1 MDASVRNSAMSILEC
16 THHMF
21 EAAENKMEHARQ
33 LYRKAEEAQKAVNC
47 LAEALSQHRISKEA
61 KLMQGLI
68 KKLDFV
74 LEKRGE
80 ELSIVTDSYL
90 DMKKYLLKYTCQV
103 ISEVGS
109 GYYGPIARDGSIS
122 A

>member
-1 MDASVRNSAMSILEC
+1 MDASARNSAMSILDI
-16 THHMF
+16 THCGF
-21 EAAENKMEHARQ
+21 EAAENKMEQARQ
-33 LYRKAEEAQKAVNC
+33 LYRKAEEAQKAVEN
-47 LAEALSQHRISKEA
+47 LSAALSRHELSKEA

-90 DMKKYLLKYTCQV
+90 DMKKYLLKYTCQ
-103 ISEVGS
+103 IILEIGS
-109 GYYGPIARDGSIS
+109 GYYGPLAQDGSTS
-122 A
+122 T